1 MNKRIIASILTV
13 IMLMTMLPTAAFAA
27 DGESTETGNSTTP
40 EAAIYLDQQHGAD
53 DNDGLSKTTAVK
65 TIEKANELAN
75 EKNIKD
81 ICISSFYQVTG
92 TETWDLGGKTLHRYG
107 LGGYMIELVSA
118 SASLTL
124 SNIVIDGAECTVDA
138 THAAETDSII
148 KAANGGT
155 IVLNSG
161 AILQNNKA
169 MQFGSGVL
177 ANNGVNITMEDGAII
192 RNNTNRNYELGGGI
206 LIGNGSTF
214 TMNGGEISG
223 NTANGGGGVAIIG
236 STMVMNNGTISN
248 NSTYQTSGQGSYGA
262 GVYVADYAN
271 SSGGDTLFTAT
282 PASFEM
288 NGGKITGNKALDY
301 GGGIVTFPQRSQ
313 KITINIKNGEISGNK
328 VTRGSGGAVAA
339 FFGVTELNIKDG
351 TLTGNSAYQFGGGVF
366 LYQATNVTI
375 SGGTISENKA
385 LRGGGGVCLR
395 EGSAVKQTGGSI
407 ENNVAKVG
415 GGIYS
420 GTYTMTGGVIKD
432 NNNSLTEEARLST
445 LGDGVFVGT
454 AFNLGNDA
462 EISTNNDVYL
472 TAGDSISKEG
482 RYINV
487 ISPYTGASTA
497 KPIQIH
503 SEDRTVE
510 NTEIGTQLVRYMTD
524 AGGEAAAATADADG
538 IFVPSWKMPEGLA
551 IGQSKAAG
559 KTDWMTYVPAVKIQ
573 YQWVSTD
580 NPTDV
585 TPPANDY
592 IRTGRAYTAKAQQN
606 SHQGYTFDGWYTD
619 TTCTV
624 PYVNGTVLNTDTVL
638 YGRWKAEHGNL
649 SVAKTVAGNNG
660 DTSKAFNFTVTLGDT
675 GINGTFGDMTFADG
689 VATFVLKHGESKTAV
704 GLPAGIT
711 YTVTE
716 AEADKDGY
724 TTTSVNASGS
734 IIKDDTAAVTFTNT
748 RNSSSS
754 HHSTRYTLHYESNGG
769 TAYKD
774 ERYSSGTKVT
784 LDKTPTRESYT
795 FTGWYADKAL
805 TQKITSVTMNSDKT
819 VYAGWEATGVP
830 DKLNGDDH
838 FAYVIG
844 YPDGK
849 VHPKG
854 NISRAETATIFFR
867 LLKADI
873 RDGNLTADNGFSD
886 VADGQWHNKA
896 ISTMA
901 KLGIVKGRRADRFD
915 PDASITRAEFAAICA
930 RFNTKPVEN
939 SGSFSDISGHWAENE
954 IERAAAFGWISGYP
968 DGTFRPDARITRA
981 EAMTMINRVLCRM
994 PQSESDLLDS
1004 MVTWPDNK
1012 PSDWHYL
1019 AVQEATNSH
1028 DFDRQGEVG
1037 ESWTKLTSVP
1047 DWTRYQK

>member
-27 DGESTETGNSTTP
+27 DGESTETGDSTTP

-75 EKNIKD
+75 EKNIND
-81 ICISSFYQVTG
+81 ICLSSFYKVTG

-107 LGGYMIELVSA
+107 LGGYMIELADA

-138 THAAETDSII
+138 AHAAETDSII

-169 MQFGSGVL
+169 AQFGSGIL
-177 ANNGVNITMEDGAII
+177 ANNRVNITMEDGAII

-206 LIGNGSTF
+206 LIGNSSTF

-248 NSTYQTSGQGSYGA
+248 NSTYRTSGQGSYGA

-288 NGGKITGNKALDY
+288 NGGKITENKALDY
-301 GGGIVTFPQRSQ
+301 GGGVVTFPQYSK
-313 KITINIKNGEISGNK
+313 KITININNGEISGNK
-328 VTRGSGGAVAA
+328 VTGGSGGAVAA

-351 TLTGNSAYQFGGGVF
+351 TLTGNSARSYGGGVF
-366 LYQATNVTI
+366 LYDATNVTI

-385 LRGGGGVCLR
+385 SQGGGVYLWPT
-395 EGSAVKQTGGSI
+395 SAAKQTDGSI
-407 ENNVAKVG
+407 ENNVANAG
-415 GGIYS
+415 GGVCG

-445 LGDGVFVGT
+445 RGDGVYVGT
-454 AFNLGNDA
+454 AFNLGDDA

-472 TAGDSISKEG
+472 VKGSSIPKEG

-487 ISPYTGASTA
+487 ISQYTGASTA

-510 NTEIGTQLVRYMTD
+510 NTEIGTQLVRYTTD
-524 AGGEAAAATADADG
+524 AGGETAAATADADG

-580 NPTDV
+580 NPNDV

-675 GINGTFGDMTFADG
+675 GINGTFGEMTFADG

-873 RDGNLTADNGFSD
+873 RDGNLTADNEFSD
-886 VADGQWHNKA
+886 VSDGQWHNKA
-896 ISTMA
+896 VSTMA

-1047 DWTRYQK
+1047 DWKRYQ

>member
-1 MNKRIIASILTV
+1 MKKRIITSILTV

-27 DGESTETGNSTTP
+27 DGESTETGDSTTP

-81 ICISSFYQVTG
+81 ICLSSFYKVTG
-92 TETWDLGGKTLHRYG
+92 TETWDLGGKTLHRYN
-107 LGGYMIELVSA
+107 LGGYMIELANA

-124 SNIVIDGAECTVDA
+124 SNIVIDGAECSVDA
-138 THAAETDSII
+138 AHAAETDSII

-169 MQFGSGVL
+169 AQFGSGIL

-313 KITINIKNGEISGNK
+313 KITININNGEISGNK
-328 VTRGSGGAVAA
+328 VTWGSGGAVAA
-339 FFGVTELNIKDG
+339 FFGVTELNIKGG

-432 NNNSLTEEARLST
+432 NNNSLTEAARLST

-503 SEDRTVE
+503 SEDHTVE
-510 NTEIGTQLVRYMTD
+510 NTEIGTQLVRYTTD
-524 AGGEAAAATADADG
+524 AGGETAAATADADG

-580 NPTDV
+580 NPNDV

-675 GINGTFGDMTFADG
+675 GINGTFGEMTFADG

-769 TAYKD
+769 TAYQD

-784 LDKTPTRESYT
+784 LDKAPIRESYT
-795 FTGWYADKAL
+795 FTGWYTDEKL
-805 TQKITSVTMNSDKT
+805 TDKITSVTMTSDKT
-819 VYAGWEATGVP
+819 VYAGWVATGVP
-830 DKLNGDDH
+830 DMLNGDDH
-838 FAYVIG
+838 DAYVIG
-844 YPDGK
+844 YPDGN
-849 VHPKG
+849 VHPQG

-867 LLKADI
+867 LLKADT
-873 RDGNLTADNGFSD
+873 RDGNLTAENVFAD
-886 VADGQWHNKA
+886 VANGKWFNKA
-896 ISTMA
+896 VSTMA
-901 KLGIVKGRRADRFD
+901 KLGIVKGRSAESFA
-915 PDASITRAEFAAICA
+915 PDAPITRAEFAAICA
-930 RFNTKPVEN
+930 RFNTKPTN
-939 SGSFSDISGHWAENE
+939 TSNSFSDISGHWAEAE
-954 IERAAAFGWISGYP
+954 IERAVAFGWIAGYP
-968 DGTFRPDARITRA
+968 DGTFRPDTYITRA

-994 PQSESDLLDS
+994 PQDEKDLLRT
-1004 MVTWPDNK
+1004 MVVWPDNK
-1012 PSDWHYL
+1012 PTDWYYL

-1028 DFDRQGEVG
+1028 EFERKGAVNET
-1037 ESWTKLTSVP
+1037 WTKLTSAP
-1047 DWTRYQK
+1047 DWTRYQ

>member
-81 ICISSFYQVTG
+81 ICLSSFYQVTG

-873 RDGNLTADNGFSD
+873 RDGNLTADNEFSD
-886 VADGQWHNKA
+886 VSDGQWHNKA
-896 ISTMA
+896 VSTMA

-968 DGTFRPDARITRA
+968 DGTFHPDARITRA

-1004 MVTWPDNK
+1004 MVTWPDNE

-1028 DFDRQGEVG
+1028 DFNRQGEVG

-1047 DWTRYQK
+1047 DWTRYQ

>member
-1 MNKRIIASILTV
+1 
-13 IMLMTMLPTAAFAA
+13 MTMLPTAAFAA
-27 DGESTETGNSTTP
+27 DGESTETGDSTTP

-81 ICISSFYQVTG
+81 ICLSSFYQVTG

-169 MQFGSGVL
+169 MQFGSGIL
-177 ANNGVNITMEDGAII
+177 ANNRVNITMEDGAII

-236 STMVMNNGTISN
+236 STMVMNGGTISN
-248 NSTYQTSGQGSYGA
+248 NSTYKTSGQGSYGA

-271 SSGGDTLFTAT
+271 ASGGDTLFTAT

-288 NGGKITGNKALDY
+288 NGGSICDNTALDY
-301 GGGIVTFPQRSQ
+301 GGGVLTFPQQSK
-313 KITINIKNGEISGNK
+313 KITININNGEISGNK
-328 VTRGSGGAVAA
+328 VTKGSGGAVAA
-339 FFGVTELNIKDG
+339 FFDDTELNIKGG

-385 LRGGGGVCLR
+385 FRGGGGVCLR

-445 LGDGVFVGT
+445 RGDGVFVGT

-580 NPTDV
+580 NPNDV

-675 GINGTFGDMTFADG
+675 GINGTFGEMTFADG

-734 IIKDDTAAVTFTNT
+734 IIKNNTAAATFTNT

-873 RDGNLTADNGFSD
+873 RDGNLTADNDFSD
-886 VADGQWHNKA
+886 VANGQWHNKA

-901 KLGIVKGRRADRFD
+901 KLGIVKGRCADRFD

-1028 DFDRQGEVG
+1028 DFNRQGEVG

-1047 DWTRYQK
+1047 DWKQYQ

>member
-1 MNKRIIASILTV
+1 
-13 IMLMTMLPTAAFAA
+13 
-27 DGESTETGNSTTP
+27 
-40 EAAIYLDQQHGAD
+40 
-53 DNDGLSKTTAVK
+53 
-65 TIEKANELAN
+65 
-75 EKNIKD
+75 
-81 ICISSFYQVTG
+81 
-92 TETWDLGGKTLHRYG
+92 
-107 LGGYMIELVSA
+107 MIELADA

-124 SNIVIDGAECTVDA
+124 SNIVIDGAA

-169 MQFGSGVL
+169 AQFGSGIL

-192 RNNTNRNYELGGGI
+192 RNNTNSNYELGGGI

-236 STMVMNNGTISN
+236 STMVMNDGVISN
-248 NSTYQTSGQGSYGA
+248 NSTYRTSGQGSYGA

-271 SSGGDTLFTAT
+271 ASGGDTLFTAT

-288 NGGKITGNKALDY
+288 NGGTITGNTALDY
-301 GGGIVTFPQRSQ
+301 GGGVLTFPQRSQ
-313 KITINIKNGEISGNK
+313 KITININNGEISGNK
-328 VTRGSGGAVAA
+328 VTEGSGGAVAA
-339 FFGVTELNIKDG
+339 FFGETELNINGG
-351 TLTGNSAYQFGGGVF
+351 TLTKNSALNNGGGVF
-366 LYQATNVTI
+366 LWQATNVTI

-385 LRGGGGVCLR
+385 SAGGGVCLYTD
-395 EGSAVKQTGGSI
+395 SAVTQTGGSI
-407 ENNVAKVG
+407 ENNVANVG
-415 GGIYS
+415 GGVCG

-432 NNNSLTEEARLST
+432 NNNSLAETERLAAK
-445 LGDGVFVGT
+445 GDGVYVGT

-472 TAGDSISKEG
+472 VQGTSVPKEG

-487 ISPYTGASTA
+487 ISPYTGASNA

-510 NTEIGTQLVRYMTD
+510 NTEIGTQLVQYTNA
-524 AGGEAAAATADADG
+524 AGGETAAAQADVDG
-538 IFVPSWKMPEGLA
+538 IFVPSWKMPEGLV

-559 KTDWMTYVPAVKIQ
+559 KTDWMTYVPNKHGDL
-573 YQWVSTD
+573 T
-580 NPTDV
+580 V
-585 TPPANDY
+585 T
-592 IRTGRAYTAKAQQN
+592 
-606 SHQGYTFDGWYTD
+606 
-619 TTCTV
+619 
-624 PYVNGTVLNTDTVL
+624 
-638 YGRWKAEHGNL
+638 
-649 SVAKTVAGNNG
+649 KTVDGTAG
-660 DTSKAFNFTVTLGDT
+660 DTSKAFNFTVTLKDT
-675 GINGTFGDMTFADG
+675 GINGTFGEMTFTDG
-689 VATFVLKHGESKTAV
+689 AATFALKHGESKTAKD
-704 GLPAGIT
+704 LPAGIT

-716 AEADKDGY
+716 AEADQDGY
-724 TTTSVNASGS
+724 TTTAANASGS

-873 RDGNLTADNGFSD
+873 RDGNLTADNDFSD
-886 VADGQWHNKA
+886 VSDSQWHNKA

-901 KLGIVKGRRADRFD
+901 KLGIVKGRRADSFD

-994 PQSESDLLDS
+994 PQSKSDLLDS

-1028 DFDRQGEVG
+1028 DFNRQGEVG

-1047 DWTRYQK
+1047 DWKRYQ

>member
-1 MNKRIIASILTV
+1 
-13 IMLMTMLPTAAFAA
+13 MTMLPTAAFAA
-27 DGESTETGNSTTP
+27 DGESTETGDSTTP

-53 DNDGLSKTTAVK
+53 ANDGLSKTTAVK

-75 EKNIKD
+75 AKNIND
-81 ICISSFYQVTG
+81 ICLSSFYQVTG
-92 TETWDLGGKTLHRYG
+92 AETWDLGGKTLHRYG
-107 LGGYMIELVSA
+107 LGGYMIELVGA

-138 THAAETDSII
+138 AHAAETDSII

-169 MQFGSGVL
+169 AQFGSGIL
-177 ANNGVNITMEDGAII
+177 ANNRVNITMEDGAII
-192 RNNTNRNYELGGGI
+192 RNNTNSNYELGGGI

-223 NTANGGGGVAIIG
+223 NTANGGGGVAIVG
-236 STMVMNNGTISN
+236 STMVMHDGVISN
-248 NSTYQTSGQGSYGA
+248 NSTYRTSGQGSYGA

-301 GGGIVTFPQRSQ
+301 GGGIVTFPQRSK
-313 KITINIKNGEISGNK
+313 KITININNGEISGNK

-351 TLTGNSAYQFGGGVF
+351 TLTENSAQNYGGGVF
-366 LYQATNVTI
+366 LYDATNVTI
-375 SGGTISENKA
+375 SGGTLTGNSA
-385 LRGGGGVCLR
+385 QRFGGGVYLNTD
-395 EGSAVKQTGGSI
+395 SAVTQTGGSI
-407 ENNVAKVG
+407 ENNVAYTG
-415 GGIYS
+415 GGVCG

-432 NNNSLTEEARLST
+432 NNNSLTEEVRLST
-445 LGDGVFVGT
+445 RGDGVFVGT

-472 TAGDSISKEG
+472 TAGDSIPKEG

-580 NPTDV
+580 NPNDV

-675 GINGTFGDMTFADG
+675 GINGTFGEMTFADG

-873 RDGNLTADNGFSD
+873 RDGNLTADNDFSD
-886 VADGQWHNKA
+886 VSDSQWHNKA
-896 ISTMA
+896 VSTMA
-901 KLGIVKGRRADRFD
+901 KLGIVKGRRADSFD

-939 SGSFSDISGHWAENE
+939 SGNFSDISGHWAENE

-968 DGTFRPDARITRA
+968 DGTFHPDARITRA

-994 PQSESDLLDS
+994 PQSESDLLNS

-1047 DWTRYQK
+1047 DWKQYQ

>member
-1 MNKRIIASILTV
+1 
-13 IMLMTMLPTAAFAA
+13 MTMLPTAAFAA

-81 ICISSFYQVTG
+81 ICLSSFYQVTG

-107 LGGYMIELVSA
+107 LGGYMIELVDA

-169 MQFGSGVL
+169 AQFGSGIL
-177 ANNGVNITMEDGAII
+177 ANNRVNITMEDGAII

-206 LIGNGSTF
+206 LIGNSSTF

-248 NSTYQTSGQGSYGA
+248 NSTYRTSGQGSYGA

-301 GGGIVTFPQRSQ
+301 GGGIVTFPQQSK
-313 KITINIKNGEISGNK
+313 KITININNGEISGNK
-328 VTRGSGGAVAA
+328 VTKGSGGAVAA
-339 FFGVTELNIKDG
+339 FFGVTELNIKGG
-351 TLTGNSAYQFGGGVF
+351 TLTENSAQNYGGGVF
-366 LYQATNVTI
+366 LYDATNVTI
-375 SGGTISENKA
+375 SGGTLTGNSA
-385 LRGGGGVCLR
+385 RRFGGGVYLNTD
-395 EGSAVKQTGGSI
+395 SAVTQTGGSI
-407 ENNVAKVG
+407 ENNVAYTG
-415 GGIYS
+415 GGVCG

-432 NNNSLTEEARLST
+432 NNNSLTEEVRLST
-445 LGDGVFVGT
+445 RGDGVFVGT

-472 TAGDSISKEG
+472 AKGSSIPKEG

-487 ISPYTGASTA
+487 ISQYTGASTA

-510 NTEIGTQLVRYMTD
+510 NTEIGTQLVRYTTD
-524 AGGEAAAATADADG
+524 AGGETAAATADADG

-580 NPTDV
+580 NPNDV

-675 GINGTFGDMTFADG
+675 GINGTFGEMTFADG

-901 KLGIVKGRRADRFD
+901 KLGIVKGRRADSFD

-1028 DFDRQGEVG
+1028 DFNRQGEVG

-1047 DWTRYQK
+1047 DWKRYQ